1 MDIVR
6 LACLTTGGKQVL
18 HALIAQ
24 IMSLPDAGY
33 REFAM
38 RVLNFGDQ
46 DYEDLPLLEHV
57 IKLHVDNEV
66 MIPQRIYSL
75 WLKSAINMDCQTRD
89 LAAMHVVVAMY
100 PQHVNTATTWYDP
113 EDLIGWDKAC
123 QTKCLEIVQIL
134 LTQARFDKLYDLRVQ
149 DADLCFVRWLSILSW
164 AIIRKGDVHIIEVI
178 LDTGV

>member
-46 DYEDLPLLEHV
+46 DYEDCHCL
-57 IKLHVDNEV
+57 
-66 MIPQRIYSL
+66 
-75 WLKSAINMDCQTRD
+75 NMSSSS
-89 LAAMHVVVAMY
+89 M
-100 PQHVNTATTWYDP
+100 
-113 EDLIGWDKAC
+113 
-123 QTKCLEIVQIL
+123 
-134 LTQARFDKLYDLRVQ
+134 LTM
-149 DADLCFVRWLSILSW
+149 
-164 AIIRKGDVHIIEVI
+164 G
-178 LDTGV
+178 